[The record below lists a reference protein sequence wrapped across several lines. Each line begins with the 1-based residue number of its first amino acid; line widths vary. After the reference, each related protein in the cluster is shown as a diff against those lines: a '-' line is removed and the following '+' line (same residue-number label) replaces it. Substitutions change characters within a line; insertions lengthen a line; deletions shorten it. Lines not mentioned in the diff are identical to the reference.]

1 MWKKTN
7 PFRKSV
13 PRKIIAIL
21 MAGMVAM
28 AIGIPMAMSSDQEAA
43 TTATVG
49 NVAPV
54 VTDASVSPDPVTMS
68 PCPNTTTITVTATV
82 SDDNGWG
89 DITNVNV
96 TIPSIVTDEPMTCTQ
111 SNATSGTCTV
121 DIALDCCTPAT
132 TYTATVEAKDQAG
145 ATGTD
150 TYTFTVS
157 STVDITVT
165 DVNFGNVAP
174 GGSSTASSTVTNNG
188 NAEIKFVD
196 EDPVGYDNPDPGD
209 GIVWSDMTSGANTIA
224 DDNIVT
230 SWTSGTTITCG
241 NSADAGFTLTV
252 PDGTPTGTYTGT
264 ITFTPTK
271 V

>member
-1 MWKKTN
+1 MNTN

-68 PCPNTTTITVTATV
+68 PCPDTTTITVTATV

-96 TIPSIVTDEPMTCTQ
+96 TIPSIVTDKPMTCT
-111 SNATSGTCTV
+111 
-121 DIALDCCTPAT
+121 
-132 TYTATVEAKDQAG
+132 
-145 ATGTD
+145 
-150 TYTFTVS
+150 
-157 STVDITVT
+157 
-165 DVNFGNVAP
+165 
-174 GGSSTASSTVTNNG
+174 
-188 NAEIKFVD
+188 
-196 EDPVGYDNPDPGD
+196 
-209 GIVWSDMTSGANTIA
+209 
-224 DDNIVT
+224 
-230 SWTSGTTITCG
+230 
-241 NSADAGFTLTV
+241 
-252 PDGTPTGTYTGT
+252 
-264 ITFTPTK
+264 
-271 V
+271 